1 MTRKAYPQNGFCQTG
16 SYRIRT
22 CIKRCSMKKLSVP
35 AQFKLGGGLI
45 LFVVCVGAS
54 VLVYL
59 FGKHQ
64 VELAVYKETEF
75 YIAAVEATRTY
86 VKDVLRP
93 KMYEILPEDHFVV
106 EAMSTSFVGR
116 DIMGRVHD
124 RFRNF
129 RYKRASKRPMN
140 PMNQADELEL
150 EMIDK
155 FNRDPN
161 IREWSGILHRDGYSF
176 YTRARAIYAEA
187 ECLRCHGDP
196 GSAPPAIIERYGAQN
211 SGYGYEVGE
220 VVAADTVYIPVDF
233 YFTQIKRQAWLT
245 FFIGGAVLLLLITL
259 FYTLFNYTVI
269 SELKGLITVFRRIG
283 GKNTG
288 TKENEPQT
296 LDEIEQLKAAFQN
309 AATDLEKTHNELQDS
324 ESKYRRI
331 FETSRDAIF
340 IWSVDKKMMDINA
353 AGIRMF
359 QFRDKPE
366 ALSIET
372 VEQLFWDARDGVE
385 MLDIL
390 REQGFVKEHEVS
402 LVNRNGD
409 HLHGLV
415 TANLY
420 SDEHGGPVGFEGTIR
435 DITEKKR
442 LAEHLARTEKLAAVG
457 QLAAGLAHE
466 INNPLGVIHCYANLI
481 EKSAADDASVKK
493 DVEIIRKHTL
503 GCKKI
508 VEDLLNF
515 SRMSGTQKDKGD
527 IRTAVDSVLSILEK
541 QMSGKRIR
549 LRQEHAARLP
559 AIVFDM
565 DKMKQVFMNLLLN
578 ALQSMDSGGE
588 IRVSTRCDT
597 DDRFVDIRI
606 EDSGCGIPPDRIDS
620 IFDPFFTTKPTG
632 EGTGLGLSISYGIVK
647 DHGGDILVDSRPG
660 KGCVFTVRLPV

>member
-1 MTRKAYPQNGFCQTG
+1 
-16 SYRIRT
+16 
-22 CIKRCSMKKLSVP
+22 MKKLSVP

-45 LFVVCVGAS
+45 LFAVCVGAS

-64 VELAVYKETEF
+64 VEQAVYKETEF

-93 KMYEILPEDHFVV
+93 KMYEILPEDHFIV
-106 EAMSTSFVGR
+106 EAMSTSYVGR

-124 RFRNF
+124 RFQHF

-140 PMNQADELEL
+140 PINQADELEL

-161 IREWSGILHRDGYSF
+161 IREWSGIVSKDGHSF

-187 ECLRCHGDP
+187 ECLRCHGAP
-196 GSAPPAIIERYGAQN
+196 ESAPPAIIERYGAQN
-211 SGYGYEVGE
+211 SGYGYQVGE

-269 SELKGLITVFRRIG
+269 SELKGLITVFRKIG
-283 GKNTG
+283 GKNTE

-309 AATDLEKTHNELQDS
+309 AAADLEKTHNELQDS

-331 FETSRDAIF
+331 FETSRDTIF
-340 IWSVDKKMMDINA
+340 IWSVDKKMVDINP

-359 QFRDKPE
+359 QFKDKPE

-372 VEQLFWDARDGVE
+372 VEQLFWDTRDGVE
-385 MLDIL
+385 MLGIL
-390 REQGFVKEHEVS
+390 KEQGFVKDHEVS

-420 SDEHGGPVGFEGTIR
+420 SDENGQPVGFEGTIR

-481 EKSAADDASVKK
+481 EKSVADEASVKR
-493 DVEIIRKHTL
+493 DVAVIRKHTL

-515 SRMSGTQKDKGD
+515 ARISGTQKAEGD
-527 IRTAVDSVLSILEK
+527 ILVAVDSVLSILEK
-541 QMSGKRIR
+541 QMNARGIK
-549 LRQEHAARLP
+549 LRREYAPRLP
-559 AIVFDM
+559 LIVFDM

-578 ALQSMDSGGE
+578 SLQSIDSDGE
-588 IRVSTRCDT
+588 ICVSTRCNT
-597 DDRFVDIRI
+597 DDRFIDIRI
-606 EDSGCGIPPDRIDS
+606 EDSGCGIPPEKIDS